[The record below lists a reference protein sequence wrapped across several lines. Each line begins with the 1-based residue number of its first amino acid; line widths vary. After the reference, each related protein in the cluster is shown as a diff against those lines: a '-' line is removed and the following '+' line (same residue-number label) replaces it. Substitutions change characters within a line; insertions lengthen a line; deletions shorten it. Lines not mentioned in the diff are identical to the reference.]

1 MKKLF
6 LLGLLVVAGFG
17 LNAQQIAES
26 FDDFAPVL
34 KQTQTD
40 TTYVLNFWATWCPPC
55 VKELPYFEQLQQST
69 AQQKI
74 KIILV
79 SLDFRKELETKL
91 KPFLKQKQFS
101 TLIVAL
107 LDSKQQQWIEKV
119 DSTWSGALPAT
130 LVYRGSE
137 RKFKEGEFENFDEL
151 HNLVKEFLD
160 PKNGNLRHNER

>member
-1 MKKLF
+1 
-6 LLGLLVVAGFG
+6 
-17 LNAQQIAES
+17 
-26 FDDFAPVL
+26 
-34 KQTQTD
+34 
-40 TTYVLNFWATWCPPC
+40 
-55 VKELPYFEQLQQST
+55 
-69 AQQKI
+69 
-74 KIILV
+74 
-79 SLDFRKELETKL
+79 L

>member
-6 LLGLLVVAGFG
+6 LLVLLVVAGYG
-17 LNAQQIAES
+17 LRAQQIVES
-26 FDDFAPVL
+26 FDDFAPL
-34 KQTQTD
+34 MKQTKTD
-40 TTYVLNFWATWCPPC
+40 TTYVINFWATWCPPC
-55 VKELPYFEQLQQST
+55 VRELPYFEQLQKST
-69 AQQKI
+69 PQQKI

-79 SLDFRKELETKL
+79 SLDFRKDLETKL

-101 TLIVAL
+101 ALIVAL

-137 RKFKEGEFENFDEL
+137 REFKEGEFENFDEL
-151 HNLVKEFLD
+151 HNFVQEFLD
-160 PKNGNLRHNER
+160 PKNGNLRHNK